1 MLESVPNIES
11 KTFGVGRS
19 LGESPLILQH
29 PAGTCPRSKFLYKG
43 PGQNRPVLK
52 NSQRIQKN
60 TVFGRSPK
68 LVSLYIY
75 LDTISCMQNFLKL
88 RNKAKQKTKP
98 IFKSLQPSH

>member
-19 LGESPLILQH
+19 LGRSPLILQH
-29 PAGTCPRSKFLYKG
+29 PAGTCPRSKFLYKNG
-43 PGQNRPVLK
+43 SRIDPFSKILK
-52 NSQRIQKN
+52 RIQKN

-75 LDTISCMQNFLKL
+75 LNTISCMQNF
-88 RNKAKQKTKP
+88 
-98 IFKSLQPSH
+98 